1 MRTGIATAVA
11 LVIAVVLSSIP
22 GLGTSTCQGCGLK
35 KKKERKKEKRN
46 QNSLWYLLNNIKHTN
61 IYIMGVPEEKRE
73 KGPNIIFKDITA
85 ENFSYLEKETVT
97 KVQEVQGPIQY

>member
-1 MRTGIATAVA
+1 
-11 LVIAVVLSSIP
+11 
-22 GLGTSTCQGCGLK
+22 
-35 KKKERKKEKRN
+35 
-46 QNSLWYLLNNIKHTN
+46 
-61 IYIMGVPEEKRE
+61 MGVPEEKRE